1 MLGFLPRPPAAPEQT
16 KAPLLQPSRLVLI
29 ATLVLLALCASASS
43 LQNGFA
49 YDDVFIIRDNPQV
62 HSLTGL
68 GFDFVQGY
76 WPREHGGALYRPL
89 TLVAFSLQWAI
100 GQGAPCV
107 FHTVNV
113 ALYVALTLL
122 IFGLALQFLPLA
134 GAWTAAAIFA
144 VHPVHV
150 EAVGN
155 VVGQAELTTA
165 LVVCLGLWLYARVRR
180 RPELTVRDS
189 VGLFLPLATAALCK
203 ENGIILL
210 GLLVVAE
217 LTIIQDRRP
226 WRPRVVALL
235 PTYLLLGLAAALV
248 MIARRAALGAA
259 VGEYPALVLRG
270 LGLRDRCL
278 TMLGIVPEWVRLFLW
293 PAHLRAD
300 YGPAEF
306 VETMQFG
313 GQQALGLA
321 LVVVAVATAIA
332 AARRRPALTFGIG
345 WTVIALVPV
354 SNILLPTGILV
365 AERTLLLPSVGVSLA
380 AGAVAAAAWRRLQ
393 AGQRALRWAVA
404 GGLGLL
410 LAVGVLRSAAR
421 QRTWQDMPSVVTQLV
436 QDAPLNYRGWLM
448 YGAQM
453 RELGRGA
460 DARKAMVRAASLYQ
474 QDGGVYQE
482 LGQLVW
488 FQGGCRSAA
497 PLFRRSLA
505 VDPGLTNARTSL
517 YACLLKLGDT
527 TEAVN
532 LAAEGAKRGQ
542 WFFQLVMARA
552 RQPQAERGDSASAS
566 R

>member
-1 MLGFLPRPPAAPEQT
+1 VRPFLIGA
-16 KAPLLQPSRLVLI
+16 LV
-29 ATLVLLALCASASS
+29 VLALSASATS
-43 LQNGFA
+43 LPNGFA
-49 YDDVFIIRDNPQV
+49 YDDIFIIRDNPQV

-68 GFDFVQGY
+68 GLDFVQGY
-76 WPREHGGALYRPL
+76 WPREDGGALYRPL
-89 TLVAFSLQWAI
+89 TLVAFSLQWVI
-100 GQGAPCV
+100 GHGTPGV
-107 FHTVNV
+107 FHAVNV
-113 ALYVALTLL
+113 ALYVALTLVV
-122 IFGLALQFLPLA
+122 FGLALEFLPLA
-134 GAWTAAAIFA
+134 GAWAAAAVFA

-165 LVVCLGLWLYARVRR
+165 LVVCLGLWLYLRARR

-189 VGLFLPLATAALCK
+189 AGLFLLLATAALCK

-226 WRPRVVALL
+226 WRSRVVALL
-235 PTYLLLGLAAALV
+235 PTYLLLGLAAALIL
-248 MIARRAALGAA
+248 IARRAALGAA
-259 VGEYPALVLRG
+259 VGEYPSLVLRG
-270 LGLRDRCL
+270 LDLRDRCL

-306 VETMQFG
+306 VETTQFG
-313 GQQALGLA
+313 SQQALGLA
-321 LVVVAVATAIA
+321 LVVAAVATATA
-332 AARRRPALTFGIG
+332 AARRQPALTFGIA

-354 SNILLPTGILV
+354 SNILLPTGILL

-380 AGAVAAAAWRRLQ
+380 AGAVAAGAWRRLP
-393 AGQRALRWAVA
+393 AGRSARRWAVA

-410 LAVGVLRSAAR
+410 LALGVLRSAAR
-421 QRTWQDMPSVVTQLV
+421 QRTWRDMPSVVMQLV

-453 RELGRGA
+453 RDLGRGA
-460 DARKAMVRAASLYQ
+460 DARKAMVRAASLYR

-488 FQGGCRSAA
+488 FQGGCRSAV

-505 VDPGLTNARTSL
+505 VDPGLTNARNSL
-517 YACLLKLGDT
+517 YACLLKLGDST
-527 TEAVN
+527 AAMN

-552 RQPQAERGDSASAS
+552 QQPQAASGSPVRGGP